1 MEISEI
7 KQLQLKKFRERPFSW
22 SNFSA
27 FRDYDRELWYSRYI
41 LNQKTPENSK
51 MVFGKLV
58 GKRIEKDLSYI
69 PQLPRHIME
78 YEMTA
83 TLKDAHGDFSLIGY
97 ADSYNPETKE
107 LDEFKTS
114 SPTGWTQKKVDS
126 HDQLT
131 YYALLLHLRDKVKPE
146 HLTIRL
152 HHMHT
157 CEDGSFNIA
166 FCKPFSL
173 DTYTTKRTTRQV
185 LMFASEILRV
195 RKEMEEYILAHS

>member
-1 MEISEI
+1 MN
-7 KQLQLKKFRERPFSW
+7 KQAQLKKFRARPFSW
-22 SNFSA
+22 SQFSS
-27 FRDYDRELWYSRYI
+27 FRDYDKEEWYNNYI
-41 LNQKTPENSK
+41 LGIKAPPNARMT
-51 MVFGKLV
+51 FGSLV
-58 GKRIEKDLSYI
+58 GKRIEKDPSYI
-69 PQLPRHIME
+69 PQLPRNIME

-83 TLKDAHGDFSLIGY
+83 TLKDKHGDFSLIGY

-114 SPTGWTQKKVDS
+114 SPTGWTQKKVDF

-131 YYALLLHLRDKVKPE
+131 YYALLLYLRDKVKPE

-157 CEDGSFNIA
+157 CEDGSFNIT
-166 FCKPFSL
+166 FCKPFTL

-195 RKEMEEYILAHS
+195 REEMELYILNHE

>member
-1 MEISEI
+1 MSKQDLI
-7 KQLQLKKFRERPFSW
+7 KKVFSRPFSW
-22 SNFSA
+22 SQFSS
-27 FRDYDRELWYSRYI
+27 FRDYDKEKWYQNYVLGFKEPPNARM
-41 LNQKTPENSK
+41 T
-51 MVFGKLV
+51 FGSQV
-58 GKRIEKDLSYI
+58 GKRIETDPTYI
-69 PQLPRHIME
+69 PQLPRGIME
-78 YEMTA
+78 YELKA
-83 TLKDAHGDFSLIGY
+83 TMNDIELIGY